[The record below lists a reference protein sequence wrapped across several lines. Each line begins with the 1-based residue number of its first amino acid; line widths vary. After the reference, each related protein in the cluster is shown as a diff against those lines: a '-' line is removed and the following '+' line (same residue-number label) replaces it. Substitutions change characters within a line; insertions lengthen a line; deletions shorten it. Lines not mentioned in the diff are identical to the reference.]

1 MKSLTHFAYGAL
13 ALSIAFAA
21 SGCSADSTTSSATV
35 SAIAVSPNPCA
46 VGHTDSIQ
54 MSALATL
61 PDGTKKDITSD
72 ATWATNNSNTATV
85 SDKGTV
91 VGVNAG
97 VTSISASYQGAE
109 GKVDCT
115 VGL

>member
-1 MKSLTHFAYGAL
+1 MSTFRNL
-13 ALSIAFAA
+13 AFAVSIFSVA
-21 SGCSADSTTSSATV
+21 LTTACGSSDSGTSSSSV

-46 VGHTDSIQ
+46 VGKSDSIQ

-61 PDGTKKDITSD
+61 PDGTKQDITSS
-72 ATWATNNSNTATV
+72 ASWNTANSQTATV
-85 SDKGTV
+85 DSKGNV

-97 VTSISASYQGAE
+97 VTSISAEYQGAT

-115 VGL
+115 VGP

>member
-1 MKSLTHFAYGAL
+1 MRHLPSF
-13 ALSIAFAA
+13 AFAVSVLSLAFA
-21 SGCSADSTTSSATV
+21 SACSSGSSTSSATV

-46 VGHTDSIQ
+46 VGHTDSVQ

-61 PDGTKKDITSD
+61 PDGTKKDITGS
-72 ATWATNNSNTATV
+72 ATWATDNSNTATV
-85 SDKGTV
+85 NGTGTV

-97 VTSISASYQGAE
+97 VTAISASYQGAE

-115 VGL
+115 VGP

>member
-1 MKSLTHFAYGAL
+1 MLSVRNFAFGVSVLSLVFASA
-13 ALSIAFAA
+13 
-21 SGCSADSTTSSATV
+21 CSSSSSTSSSTV

-46 VGHTDSIQ
+46 VGKSDSVQ

-61 PDGTKKDITSD
+61 PDGTKQDVSST
-72 ATWATNNSNTATV
+72 ATWETANSQTATV
-85 SDKGTV
+85 DGKGNL

-97 VTSISASYQGAE
+97 VTSISAEYQGAT

-115 VGL
+115 VGP